1 MILLEGKLSVCR
13 CSLSS
18 AKGPDN
24 TLSSHFYLE
33 DGLLVVCFSR
43 FDLHKSYAG
52 PAKSK
57 FLFVDTKTGFLIF
70 FLLFTILQEKLPKK
84 SNGITK
90 HVLFDFCTIPQQK
103 HSF

>member
-18 AKGPDN
+18 AQDPDN

-43 FDLHKSYAG
+43 FDLHKSG

-57 FLFVDTKTGFLIF
+57 FLFVDTKTGFSHF
-70 FLLFTILQEKLPKK
+70 FPIYSQFCRK
-84 SNGITK
+84 SYQNN
-90 HVLFDFCTIPQQK
+90 QME
-103 HSF
+103 